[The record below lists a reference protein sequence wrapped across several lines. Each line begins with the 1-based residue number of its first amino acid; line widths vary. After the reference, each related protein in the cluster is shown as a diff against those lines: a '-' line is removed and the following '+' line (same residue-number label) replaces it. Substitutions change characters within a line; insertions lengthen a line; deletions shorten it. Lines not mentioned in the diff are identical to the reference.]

1 MSLVRIGEKII
12 KNMKLESA
20 LNYKKET
27 SEIFEDYF
35 YIREVVDLERPFYI
49 WAEEPGGDIP
59 YTVIDAPNPNIK
71 ITNIVE
77 KEKLILLVA
86 MYFGIK
92 HCMYV
97 TEDLDFHEE
106 TNGKYMGNAYYLTDY
121 MFMNP
126 LKFDNKF
133 LKKGDFIKRWKNLK
147 LFLENNF
154 PNIKKNTSWKYI
166 KRLKVE
172 NYEIVLLLV
181 CIPINNNIEYF

>member
-20 LNYKKET
+20 LDYKKEI
-27 SEIFEDYF
+27 SEVFEDYS

-59 YTVIDAPNPNIK
+59 YTVIDTPNPNIK

-97 TEDLDFHEE
+97 TEDLDSYEE

>member
-1 MSLVRIGEKII
+1 
-12 KNMKLESA
+12 MKLKLEGA

-27 SEIFEDYF
+27 SEIFEDYS
-35 YIREVVDLERPFYI
+35 YIRELVDLKRPFYI

-59 YTVIDAPNPNIK
+59 YNVIDSPNPTIK
-71 ITNIVE
+71 ITNTIE

-97 TEDLDFHEE
+97 TKDLDPHEE
-106 TNGKYMGNAYYLTDY
+106 TNGKYMGNVYSLTDY
-121 MFMNP
+121 RFMKP

-147 LFLENNF
+147 LFLEENF
-154 PNIKKNTSWKYI
+154 PNIRKNIAWKYI
-166 KRLKVE
+166 KKLKVE
-172 NYEIVLLLV
+172 NYKVTSMSV
-181 CIPINNNIEYF
+181 YIPINEYLK

>member
-1 MSLVRIGEKII
+1 
-12 KNMKLESA
+12 MKLENA
-20 LNYKKET
+20 LDYKKET
-27 SEIFEDYF
+27 SEIFEDYS

-59 YTVIDAPNPNIK
+59 NIVINSPNPNIK
-71 ITNIVE
+71 ITNIIE

-97 TEDLDFHEE
+97 TDNLDPHEE

-121 MFMNP
+121 MFKNP
-126 LKFDNKF
+126 PKFDNKF
-133 LKKGDFIKRWKNLK
+133 LKKGDFVKRWKILK

-154 PNIKKNTSWKYI
+154 PDIKKNISWKYI